1 MNIYTYIYICIY
13 IFIVFCI
20 DAWKYLY
27 QDEYLGCQMRKVRG
41 SAALGSRS
49 HEIKRNAPIGVLLSH
64 VIMEVC
70 ARTKKHRAGALGV
83 G

>member
-1 MNIYTYIYICIY
+1 MY
-13 IFIVFCI
+13 IFIYSYKFFVCI

-41 SAALGSRS
+41 SAALGSCS
-49 HEIKRNAPIGVLLSH
+49 HEIKRNAPIGMLLSH
-64 VIMEVC
+64 VRMEVC